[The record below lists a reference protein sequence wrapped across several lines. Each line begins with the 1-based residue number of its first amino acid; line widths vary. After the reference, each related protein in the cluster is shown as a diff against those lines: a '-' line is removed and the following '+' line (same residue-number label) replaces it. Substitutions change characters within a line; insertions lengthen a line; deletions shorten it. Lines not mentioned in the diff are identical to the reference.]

1 MSCAYDG
8 KIICW
13 KYDED
18 RQFDMIVKPNQELR
32 CMGAVTEN
40 GTLLVG
46 TNRFTILTEGITEWV
61 NFGRMQDGAFAFEE
75 EEEEEEKYD
84 AIEYGDRFG
93 N

>member
-1 MSCAYDG
+1 MCGTVAIQDLLLLDNGGLLMSCAYDG

-61 NFGRMQDGAFAFEE
+61 NFGRM
-75 EEEEEEKYD
+75 
-84 AIEYGDRFG
+84 
-93 N
+93 